1 MSRAAGEGG
10 LALSLPT
17 LEHAFMLQ
25 LVTSSRVPPARL
37 QKLPAFFTEMRKQ
50 PKYQIS
56 LNLVLG
62 APAFSQHRIG
72 RGGSPHTP
80 PLRVWFLVLTKL
92 FVVGQW

>member
-50 PKYQIS
+50 PKYQVS

-62 APAFSQHRIG
+62 APPGLLAAQNRP
-72 RGGSPHTP
+72 RRVATHTT
-80 PLRVWFLVLTKL
+80 FES
-92 FVVGQW
+92 VVF